1 MLVTVHA
8 ATTNYT
14 IVKFKRFYRETPRE
28 RQKRYRYTE
37 HLTADRGVLSGTLKP
52 LERPYNVMYIEFINE
67 VRLYPLQ
74 PCIFP
79 QMNDFRSSYAVVFM
93 GRHEEP

>member
-1 MLVTVHA
+1 
-8 ATTNYT
+8 
-14 IVKFKRFYRETPRE
+14 
-28 RQKRYRYTE
+28 
-37 HLTADRGVLSGTLKP
+37 
-52 LERPYNVMYIEFINE
+52 MYIEFINE